1 MNNQAGRPRA
11 DEQLIA
17 EAQRRLTER
26 DRAIC
31 EAVYEH
37 RVLTS
42 EQLRQLFFVGGQRA
56 RQRLVELYRLRMLD
70 RFRPYQQHGSAPYHY
85 LLDQLGAAAVAT
97 ERGLEPAELDWSR
110 TKALKLASSKQLDHL
125 VEANGFFT
133 SLIEAT
139 RTQGGIEVI
148 AWWGQRRCAQAW
160 GELVRP
166 DGYGALE
173 SAGEVLELYLEW
185 DRGSEA
191 LSRIE
196 DKLVRYGELE
206 AALERRPEL
215 AFVAPSDGRE
225 RELLDV
231 LRDHPATATL
241 ITTAARHTTDPLGTN
256 WLNPHHDNRIS
267 LVRAAQELHR

>member
-110 TKALKLASSKQLDHL
+110 AKALKLASSKQLDHL

-139 RTQGGIEVI
+139 RTQGGGEVI

-206 AALERRPEL
+206 AALERRPQL

-225 RELLDV
+225 RELLGV
-231 LRDHPATATL
+231 LREHPATATL
-241 ITTAARHTTDPLGTN
+241 ITTASRHTTDPLGTN
-256 WLNPHHDNRIS
+256 WLNPHHDTRLS
-267 LVRAAQELHR
+267 LIRAAQAPQR

>member
-11 DEQLIA
+11 DERLIA

-26 DRAIC
+26 DRTIF

-110 TKALKLASSKQLDHL
+110 AKALKLASSKQLDHL

-139 RTQGGIEVI
+139 RTRGGIEII

-166 DGYGALE
+166 DGYGAME
-173 SAGEVLELYLEW
+173 SDGAVVELYLEW

-196 DKLVRYGELE
+196 DKLIRYGELE
-206 AALERRPEL
+206 AALGRRPRVV
-215 AFVAPSDGRE
+215 FVAPSDGRE
-225 RELLDV
+225 RELLRV
-231 LRDHPATATL
+231 LREHAASDTL
-241 ITTAARHTTDPLGTN
+241 ITTADRHTTDPLGTN
-256 WLNPHHDNRIS
+256 WLSPHHETRLNLIH
-267 LVRAAQELHR
+267 AAQEPPR